1 MAKGGAAS
9 KVVSKTQADLAEV
22 VTAFVFD
29 PLGFV
34 YWAFPWGAQGTAL
47 VDFKDGPDDWAVDV
61 LVELGD
67 RLKAGDDATQ
77 ATRDAVQ
84 IAVASGHGIGKSALV
99 CWIILWFLC
108 TRINPSIIITANTKT
123 QLTTK
128 TWRELSKWHNLS
140 VVRDWFDRQATSI
153 SAKWAKETWRADAI
167 PWTKERSEAFAG
179 THAEHVLVIFDEA
192 SGIDDIIWE
201 VTEGAMTTGE
211 CIWIAFGNPT
221 QNTGRFRECFRKFRD
236 SWFTMHV
243 DSRAVRI
250 TNKSILDRWVREYGE
265 DSDFVRVRVRGIFPR
280 SSANQLIPED
290 VVDAAMAR
298 TPVGFRHAALIM
310 GVDVARFGS
319 DQSVIYFRQGTAT
332 RKVMKRREM
341 DTMQLAGLC
350 AECIKFYKPDAV
362 FVDVVGIGAG
372 VVDRL
377 IQLGYGQIVVG
388 VNNAD
393 KAIRETEYRNK
404 RAETWCAMRDW
415 LKQGGCIP
423 ADDQEMRDDLI
434 SPLYF
439 YDASNRVL
447 LESKED
453 MKDRGMHSPDTAD
466 ALALTFAF
474 PVDNPTPRQ
483 EARDS
488 RYGNRSGTPKRSAM
502 SR

>member
-34 YWAFPWGAQGTAL
+34 YWAFPWGVEGTAL
-47 VDFKDGPDDWAVDV
+47 QKFPDGPEDWQVDV
-61 LVELGD
+61 LIELGD
-67 RLKAGDDATQ
+67 RLRAGADATQ
-77 ATRDAVQ
+77 ATREAVQ

-108 TRINPSIIITANTKT
+108 TRVNPSIIITANTKT

-128 TWRELSKWHNLS
+128 TWRELSKWHNVS
-140 VVRDWFDRQATSI
+140 IVKEWFDRTATRI
-153 SAKWAKETWRADAI
+153 AAKWAPDTWAAHAI

-179 THAEHVLVIFDEA
+179 THADHVLVIFDEA

-221 QNTGRFRECFRKFRD
+221 QNTGRFRECFRRFRD
-236 SWFTMHV
+236 SWVTMHV
-243 DSRAVRI
+243 DSRSVRVS
-250 TNKSILDRWVREYGE
+250 NKTILERWVRDYGE
-265 DSDFVRVRVRGIFPR
+265 DSDFVRIRVRGIFPR
-280 SSANQLIPED
+280 SSANQLIGED
-290 VVDAAMAR
+290 VVDEAMKR
-298 TPVGFRHAALIM
+298 KPFGFKHAALIM

-332 RKVMKRREM
+332 RKVIKRREM

-350 AECIKFYKPDAV
+350 AECINAYKPDAV

-377 IQLGYGQIVVG
+377 RQLGYGQVVG

-393 KAIRETEYRNK
+393 KAIKETEYRNK
-404 RAETWCAMRDW
+404 RAETWCGMRDW
-415 LKQGGCIP
+415 LKSGGCIP
-423 ADDQEMRDDLI
+423 EDDQEMRDDLI
-434 SPLYF
+434 GPIYY
-439 YDASNRVL
+439 YDASNRIL

-453 MKDRGMHSPDTAD
+453 MKDRGLHSPDTAD

-474 PVDNPTPRQ
+474 PVDNPIPRQ
-483 EARDS
+483 ETSES
-488 RYGNRSGTPKRSAM
+488 RYGNLLGKPRRSAM